1 MLLLSDTENGL
12 NNNNYCVAI
21 ILLFQFFSK
30 VQIGNII
37 SL

>member
-1 MLLLSDTENGL
+1 MLLLPDTENGL
-12 NNNNYCVAI
+12 ITNNYCVAI
-21 ILLFQFFSK
+21 ILLFLFFSK